1 MKYLGQYIQ
10 QFISRFRNDVFL
22 EDVSSGTIA
31 SGGNLGLDSNNKIVK
46 ATISS
51 TTDLTSDVTG
61 TLPVGNG
68 GTGATSLTDNN
79 ILLGNGTSAIEASS
93 HLSYTSPSSNQDYI
107 QIGDSST
114 TLSGITTDNA
124 APLSIQV
131 DFPIGQTDTAGG
143 DITFIAGAST
153 GTATAGGFK
162 FRSSP
167 STGSSGTV
175 LNASSEVAALDN
187 AGNLQLDGNLTSAG
201 IVLDGNTITG
211 VDDSTEFTDDD
222 AHIMTSAAIN
232 DRFAQ
237 INADT
242 TGNAATA
249 TALTSGDKTIEGNL
263 RIGGSGDTSNNWI
276 TIDARNGD
284 DASGGGICFYETG
297 TDTIG
302 APQYGAK
309 IVYNEDDDELAIGTM
324 HNNTFM
330 RQIHMDRGSSQ
341 VLMQNI
347 KLQTD
352 STNGPYVF
360 FLKTDTSV
368 ADGDSLARI
377 IVRNDDRG
385 SSTNNSQIQWFA
397 TEDHDSDSC
406 GTKITFTVT
415 PNGNSQSE
423 TTAMTINQDSSLTV
437 GGAITSGGNT
447 VATTNLALDSFA
459 DSTSNSIGVGT
470 IELGHASDTTIS
482 RVAAGYAQVEGETIV
497 TTITPSISSTQVAQ
511 PIATL
516 MARRTLTT
524 AECNALHTTPIG
536 IIPAPGANIVAI
548 PVGGMIRVDRAST
561 NSGGGAM
568 NFHYEG
574 LEPGGF
580 GTDAIIHLRRFHYNL
595 STDGVY
601 NLGGSMPNAALAAN
615 SLTEDVNKAIE
626 VSADSAFTTDCFT
639 SVDIYLTYQL
649 IKIA

>member
-1 MKYLGQYIQ
+1 
-10 QFISRFRNDVFL
+10 
-22 EDVSSGTIA
+22 
-31 SGGNLGLDSNNKIVK
+31 
-46 ATISS
+46 
-51 TTDLTSDVTG
+51 
-61 TLPVGNG
+61 
-68 GTGATSLTDNN
+68 
-79 ILLGNGTSAIEASS
+79 
-93 HLSYTSPSSNQDYI
+93 
-107 QIGDSST
+107 
-114 TLSGITTDNA
+114 
-124 APLSIQV
+124 
-131 DFPIGQTDTAGG
+131 
-143 DITFIAGAST
+143 
-153 GTATAGGFK
+153 
-162 FRSSP
+162 
-167 STGSSGTV
+167 
-175 LNASSEVAALDN
+175 
-187 AGNLQLDGNLTSAG
+187 
-201 IVLDGNTITG
+201 
-211 VDDSTEFTDDD
+211 
-222 AHIMTSAAIN
+222 
-232 DRFAQ
+232 
-237 INADT
+237 
-242 TGNAATA
+242 
-249 TALTSGDKTIEGNL
+249 
-263 RIGGSGDTSNNWI
+263 
-276 TIDARNGD
+276 
-284 DASGGGICFYETG
+284 
-297 TDTIG
+297 
-302 APQYGAK
+302 
-309 IVYNEDDDELAIGTM
+309 
-324 HNNTFM
+324 
-330 RQIHMDRGSSQ
+330 MDRGSSQ

-548 PVGGMIRVDRAST
+548 PVGGMIRVARAST
-561 NSGGGAM
+561 NSSGGAM

-580 GTDAIIHLRRFHYNL
+580 GTVAIIHLRRFHYNL

-639 SVDIYLTYQL
+639 SVDIYFTYQL

>member
-302 APQYGAK
+302 APQ
-309 IVYNEDDDELAIGTM
+309 
-324 HNNTFM
+324 
-330 RQIHMDRGSSQ
+330 
-341 VLMQNI
+341 
-347 KLQTD
+347 
-352 STNGPYVF
+352 
-360 FLKTDTSV
+360 
-368 ADGDSLARI
+368 
-377 IVRNDDRG
+377 
-385 SSTNNSQIQWFA
+385 
-397 TEDHDSDSC
+397 
-406 GTKITFTVT
+406 
-415 PNGNSQSE
+415 
-423 TTAMTINQDSSLTV
+423 
-437 GGAITSGGNT
+437 
-447 VATTNLALDSFA
+447 
-459 DSTSNSIGVGT
+459 
-470 IELGHASDTTIS
+470 
-482 RVAAGYAQVEGETIV
+482 
-497 TTITPSISSTQVAQ
+497 
-511 PIATL
+511 
-516 MARRTLTT
+516 
-524 AECNALHTTPIG
+524 
-536 IIPAPGANIVAI
+536 
-548 PVGGMIRVDRAST
+548 
-561 NSGGGAM
+561 
-568 NFHYEG
+568 
-574 LEPGGF
+574 
-580 GTDAIIHLRRFHYNL
+580 
-595 STDGVY
+595 
-601 NLGGSMPNAALAAN
+601 
-615 SLTEDVNKAIE
+615 
-626 VSADSAFTTDCFT
+626 
-639 SVDIYLTYQL
+639 
-649 IKIA
+649 